1 MNLKDK
7 VIVITGGA
15 RGLGKAMSELC
26 ISKGAHV
33 VVCDINN
40 FDEIDQEGVTKH
52 TTDITNEGEV
62 FAVAEKTFT
71 NFGKIDIWINNA
83 GIWLPRESIEQTDI
97 AKANK
102 LFQVNVFGTIN
113 GIRAALKYMK
123 PQQSG
128 LIMNIIS
135 TTAFDGM
142 NGSSGSIY
150 VSSKYALRG
159 LTNAV
164 RDELKDTGVQV
175 IGVYPGGMKTDLF
188 NEEPPKNIDEF
199 MSVDSVAEKIIENLE
214 IENPET
220 ELILKR
226 PGQASMQIIK

>member
-15 RGLGKAMSELC
+15 RGLGKSMAEIC
-26 ISKGAHV
+26 IVKEAHV
-33 VVCDINN
+33 VVCDICNI
-40 FDEIDQEGVTKH
+40 EQEGVVKH
-52 TTDITNEGEV
+52 TTDITNESEV
-62 FAVAEKTFT
+62 LAVAQKTFAE
-71 NFGKIDIWINNA
+71 FGKIDIWINNA
-83 GIWLPRESIEQTDI
+83 GIWLPREEIENTDL

-102 LFQVNVFGTIN
+102 LFQVNVFGTVN

-123 PQQSG
+123 PQKSG
-128 LIMNIIS
+128 LLMNIIS

-164 RDELKDTGVQV
+164 KDELKESGVRV

-188 NEEPPKNIDEF
+188 NENPPKNIDEF
-199 MSVDSVAEKIIENLE
+199 MSVDTVAAKIIENLE
-214 IENPET
+214 LENPET

-226 PGQASMQIIK
+226 PGQASLPIR